1 MTLAHATLR
10 PGHLESMRS
19 FSLPNG
25 SGVISSENVVL
36 FGLST
41 ASPANKRHHMG
52 YLFDENLRVVTA
64 DVVARNPVGRAKQ
77 ALEWLGERVDHILVH
92 LDVDVIDPGQFP
104 LGNVPSWTGFG
115 FEEVMGALGV
125 FFEG

>member
-1 MTLAHATLR
+1 
-10 PGHLESMRS
+10 
-19 FSLPNG
+19 
-25 SGVISSENVVL
+25 
-36 FGLST
+36 
-41 ASPANKRHHMG
+41 MG

-125 FFEG
+125 FLKDEKVVGLSLAEVNPDHDVWEEMVGRLVDEIVGALGGRKGINP